1 MSEDDLLNLDVSYP
15 DRLID
20 VLSSSRFCDLLDSKI
35 KERLD
40 AATVDEKSR
49 NIIICS
55 AMVEQYADD
64 ENEDEVDDQ
73 ATKIDIN
80 LVVTIISL
88 WQAPT
93 II

>member
-1 MSEDDLLNLDVSYP
+1 MSEDDLLNLDVSDP

-64 ENEDEVDDQ
+64 ENEDEVEVDDQ

-80 LVVTIISL
+80 LVVAIISL
-88 WQAPT
+88 W
-93 II
+93 

>member
-1 MSEDDLLNLDVSYP
+1 MSEDDLLNLDVSDP

-20 VLSSSRFCDLLDSKI
+20 ILSSSRFRDSLDSKI

-40 AATVDEKSR
+40 AATVDEKSW
-49 NIIICS
+49 NKIICS

-64 ENEDEVDDQ
+64 ENEDEVEVDDQ

-80 LVVTIISL
+80 LVVAIISL
-88 WQAPT
+88 W
-93 II
+93 